1 MSQEKR
7 LQGVVVWFDS
17 KKGYG
22 FIKRDDELPD
32 LFVHFSDITVQG
44 FKTLKKDH
52 KVSFTLGTNNKGQPK
67 ATDVQ
72 VLQ

>member
-7 LQGVVVWFDS
+7 FQGVVDWFDS

-22 FIKRDDELPD
+22 FIKRDDLPD

-44 FKTLKKDH
+44 FKTLKKDQ